1 MPTKTPELSQAL
13 ADLVAIPSVSSV
25 DPRIDTGNRPVIDK
39 LAEWFEDLG
48 FQIELMDLAG
58 KPGKANLIAR
68 SAPGEDGLVLSGHT
82 DTVPYDETGWESDPF
97 CVSVREGRYYG
108 LGVTDMKCFF
118 PLMMEVLRDIDLR
131 RLKKPLVIL
140 ATADEES
147 TMAGARALVDAG
159 QCLGRYA
166 VIGEPTGLTPI
177 TMHKGVMMERIVLHG
192 HSGHSSDPSLGR
204 NALEGMQKVMT
215 ALLQWREELQQR
227 YRNEAF
233 KVPVP
238 TMNLGHI
245 HGGDSPN
252 RICADCELQIDLR
265 PLPGMDLDD
274 LRAAI
279 AQRVNAAVAG
289 LDLRT
294 EVEPLT
300 PDMPGVPPMI
310 TEPGSP
316 IVKLTEELTGRGA
329 GTVAFGTEGP
339 FLNALGCQT
348 VILGPGDI
356 DQAHQP
362 NEYVAIERLQ
372 SATAIFRKL
381 ILRCCA

>member
-1 MPTKTPELSQAL
+1 MAFSYKAL
-13 ADLVAIPSVSSV
+13 YNALGELVAIPSISSV
-25 DPRIDTGNRPVIDK
+25 DPRIDTGNRPVVDT
-39 LAEWFEDLG
+39 LATWFDDLG
-48 FQIELMDLAG
+48 FSIEIMELPG
-58 KPGKANLIAR
+58 RPGKANLIAR
-68 SAPGEDGLVLSGHT
+68 SAPGDDGLILSGHT
-82 DTVPYDETGWESDPF
+82 DTVPYDEHGWDSDPF
-97 CVSVREGRYYG
+97 TISERGGRLYG

-118 PLMMEVLRDIDLR
+118 PVVIAALREIDLKQ
-131 RLKKPLVIL
+131 LKRPVIVL
-140 ATADEES
+140 ATADEEC

-159 QCLGRYA
+159 RCLGKFA

-177 TMHKGVMMERIVLHG
+177 AMHKGVMTERIVLHG

-215 ALLQWREELQQR
+215 ALLAWREQLQQR

-245 HGGDSPN
+245 HGGDAPN

-265 PLPGMDLDD
+265 PLPGMDLDG
-274 LRAAI
+274 LRAEI
-279 AQRVNAAVAG
+279 AERVHAAVAG
-289 LDLRT
+289 LDLRA
-294 EVEPLT
+294 EVQPLS

-310 TEPGSP
+310 TAADSP
-316 IVKLTEELTGRGA
+316 IVKLTEELTGRGVA
-329 GTVAFGTEGP
+329 TVAFGTEGP
-339 FLNALGCQT
+339 YLNALGSQT

-362 NEYVAIERLQ
+362 NEYVAIDRLE
-372 SATAIFRKL
+372 SATEIFKNL